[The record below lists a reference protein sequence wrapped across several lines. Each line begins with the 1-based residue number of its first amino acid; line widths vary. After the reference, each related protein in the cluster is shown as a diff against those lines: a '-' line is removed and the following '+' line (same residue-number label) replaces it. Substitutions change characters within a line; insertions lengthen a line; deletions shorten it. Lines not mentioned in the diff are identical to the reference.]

1 MGSNYKEFE
10 QELFLKLSL
19 FPIPFCLIPLP
30 GFISTLPGVQPG
42 LSRREFDTRLR

>member
-30 GFISTLPGVQPG
+30 GFISKLPGAFSQGCPAVSSTLG
-42 LSRREFDTRLR
+42 